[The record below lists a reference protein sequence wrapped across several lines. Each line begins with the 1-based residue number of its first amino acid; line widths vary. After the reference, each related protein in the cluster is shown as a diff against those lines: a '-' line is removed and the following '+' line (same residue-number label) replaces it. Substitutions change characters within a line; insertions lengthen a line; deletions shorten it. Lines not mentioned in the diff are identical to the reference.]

1 MKRLLRFG
9 ARGSVSALGPLES
22 EIMDALWLRGGW
34 SSAPEIMPRFAS
46 RCAYSTIKTVLNNL
60 SVKGHVRKRAAGHV
74 NEFSAVLTRE
84 AFEERLVADVV
95 KPLVTHYRNP
105 LLAHIVHQL
114 DDEDGIAELERLLR
128 ERRGASRRG

>member
-60 SVKGHVRKRAAGHV
+60 SVKGHGGR
-74 NEFSAVLTRE
+74 
-84 AFEERLVADVV
+84 ADVRGNTQSGV
-95 KPLVTHYRNP
+95 VLHYQLYHTHQAASS
-105 LLAHIVHQL
+105 LGSAIV
-114 DDEDGIAELERLLR
+114 
-128 ERRGASRRG
+128 